1 MIIEVLLSYNCHV
14 KLSRSIIEILM
25 GIDIVLVSYQVFNV
39 YYRIYVRVSTK
50 RDRNVSKN
58 I

>member
-1 MIIEVLLSYNCHV
+1 MIIEVLLSYNCYV